1 MCNICG
7 GKHMRGDCPERNG
20 HKRVSPA
27 SEGYPLS
34 RYIEAWRAAS
44 IVSINLRSDPDF
56 GTDEW
61 KIRRDRMCG
70 ESIKNYIEE

>member
-1 MCNICG
+1 MAHIGHAENCRNPRCR
-7 GKHMRGDCPERNG
+7 GKC
-20 HKRVSPA
+20 VSSPA
-27 SEGYPLS
+27 SDGYPLS

-61 KIRRDRMCG
+61 KIRRDRICG
-70 ESIKNYIEE
+70 EAIKNYIEG